1 MPSYELTREADAD
14 LEDITRYTILEW
26 GVEQARLYLD
36 KLDQCFQKIG
46 INKVVGRTF
55 SNRMPEVFVTRCE
68 HHFVFYLQ
76 PPTEKP
82 VILAVLHERMDMVN
96 RLKNCLS

>member
-14 LEDITRYTILEW
+14 LADIARYTILEW
-26 GVEQARLYLD
+26 GMEQANWYMD

-46 INKVVGRTF
+46 TKIVFGRTF
-55 SNRMPEVFVTRCE
+55 SKRMPDVFVTRCE
-68 HHFVFYLQ
+68 HHFVFYLH
-76 PPTEKP
+76 PSAEKP

-96 RLKNCLS
+96 RLQDRLA